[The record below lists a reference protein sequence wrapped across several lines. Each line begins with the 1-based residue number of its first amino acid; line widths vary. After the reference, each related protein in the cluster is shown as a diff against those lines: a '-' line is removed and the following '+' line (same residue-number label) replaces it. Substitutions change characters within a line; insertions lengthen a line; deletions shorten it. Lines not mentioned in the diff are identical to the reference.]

1 MSHYIGTIYFLG
13 KYRSLSVEGDN
24 LEEVMIELSTRAGQ
38 APQEA
43 QERIED
49 LWLGIDTRYS
59 KQSVEHGSYGASWMR
74 IGQAPT
80 YSDSWRTMWDTM
92 PPCPNLIYN

>member
-1 MSHYIGTIYFLG
+1 
-13 KYRSLSVEGDN
+13 
-24 LEEVMIELSTRAGQ
+24 MIELSTRARE

-43 QERIED
+43 QERIKD
-49 LWLGIDTRYS
+49 LWLSLDTRYS
-59 KQSVEHGSYGASWMR
+59 KQCTELGSYGASWMR

>member
-1 MSHYIGTIYFLG
+1 MTHYIGTIYFLG
-13 KYRSLSVEGDN
+13 KYRPLSVEGDN
-24 LEEVMIELSTRAGQ
+24 LEEVMIELSARARE

-43 QERIED
+43 QERIKD

-59 KQSVEHGSYGASWMR
+59 SQCTQLGTYGASWR
-74 IGQAPT
+74 KADRSSFPP
-80 YSDSWRTMWDTM
+80 DAWDTM

>member
-1 MSHYIGTIYFLG
+1 MTHYIGTIYFLG
-13 KYRSLSVEGDN
+13 KYRPLSVEGDN
-24 LEEVMIELSTRAGQ
+24 LEEVMIELSTRASQ

-43 QERIED
+43 QERIKD

-59 KQSVEHGSYGASWMR
+59 KQCIERGSSGASW
-74 IGQAPT
+74 IQADEPAFPHDT
-80 YSDSWRTMWDTM
+80 WDSM

>member
-1 MSHYIGTIYFLG
+1 MTHYIGTIYFLG
-13 KYRSLSVEGDN
+13 KYRPLSVEGAN
-24 LEEVMIELSTRAGQ
+24 LEEVMIELSTRARE

-43 QERIED
+43 QERIKD
-49 LWLGIDTRYS
+49 LWLSLDTRYS
-59 KQSVEHGSYGASWMR
+59 KQCTELGSYGASWMR

>member
-13 KYRSLSVEGDN
+13 KYRPLSVEGDN
-24 LEEVMIELSTRAGQ
+24 LEEVMIELSTRARE

-43 QERIED
+43 QERIKD
-49 LWLGIDTRYS
+49 LWLSIDTRYS
-59 KQSVEHGSYGASWMR
+59 SQHVQHGSYGASWMKADR
-74 IGQAPT
+74 PAFPHDT
-80 YSDSWRTMWDTM
+80 WDSM